1 MNKNGR
7 GEFLEQ
13 DASIEQFANNQPTS
27 SVARVIVLTR
37 MASALS
43 RSCLTFCLFLS
54 RYRPG
59 EHHLAVDHPEQPH
72 RVLPNFAARRDCGTN
87 DSPKSTH
94 ANRRILPLNFTLT
107 VFTLACPEDPRNKE
121 TGWPLDDSS
130 ADSWNARP
138 KLLV

>member
-43 RSCLTFCLFLS
+43 RSCLTFAYS
-54 RYRPG
+54 
-59 EHHLAVDHPEQPH
+59 
-72 RVLPNFAARRDCGTN
+72 
-87 DSPKSTH
+87 SPDTALVSTT
-94 ANRRILPLNFTLT
+94 LPLIILSNPIEFYPTLPPGGT
-107 VFTLACPEDPRNKE
+107 AALTIPQKALTQIDASYPSISP
-121 TGWPLDDSS
+121 
-130 ADSWNARP
+130 
-138 KLLV
+138 